1 MTAMDVWM
9 LSCMGFVASAL
20 LEFAA
25 LLWIKYDRG
34 GNGKKGSSSK
44 MDEVDKRCRRL
55 DRDKIHKTK
64 PNMLRQ
70 HCVAPIH
77 SSHRSD

>member
-20 LEFAA
+20 LEFAT

-34 GNGKKGSSSK
+34 GYRKTKGNKKK
-44 MDEVDKRCRRL
+44 EEVDKRCETL
-55 DRDKIHKTK
+55 DRSRIYQLIPLILSVD
-64 PNMLRQ
+64 
-70 HCVAPIH
+70 PIYWAFG
-77 SSHRSD
+77 

>member
-9 LSCMGFVASAL
+9 LSCMRFVASAL

-34 GNGKKGSSSK
+34 GNGKNKGSK
-44 MDEVDKRCRRL
+44 KKEEVHKRCERL
-55 DRDKIHKTK
+55 DRGGIHQ
-64 PNMLRQ
+64 PILLVLWQ
-70 HCVAPIH
+70 YCVTPIH
-77 SSHRSD
+77 